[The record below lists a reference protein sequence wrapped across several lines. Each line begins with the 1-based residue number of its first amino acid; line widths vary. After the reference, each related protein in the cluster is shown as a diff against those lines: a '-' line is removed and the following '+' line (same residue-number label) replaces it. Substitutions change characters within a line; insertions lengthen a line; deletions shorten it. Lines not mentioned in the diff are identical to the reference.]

1 MKKLYLTMI
10 FGLMGLLELSAQE
23 NIFFRDDFDDNQND
37 WLIQDT
43 KETTTQI
50 VDGVYRINHKNRKG
64 GRVFHKDIYI
74 NPKQDFYIET
84 KFTQIKG
91 TRKHGAGL
99 MWGMADVG
107 NMYSFIVTH
116 DGYYRISMFK
126 KRKYYN
132 IQKWA
137 PSKYIRSMGNPNVLA
152 IEKKRFVLSFYING
166 HKVKEIEYPPLFGTK
181 VGLDV
186 NYNMLLEVDYLMIKH
201 PPIKI
206 NLLKQALDA
215 STKENLGSNVNSPH
229 AEVAPVIS
237 PDGKTLYLVRDKHPE
252 NIVPNQ
258 KNDIWHTQLLANNT
272 WSKITLA
279 GRPLNNEGHNQVIS
293 VLPDGNTL
301 LLNGTYGGGQN
312 AQRGLYLSHRSANGW
327 QKPQPIKIKNY
338 YNRAAFVSEC
348 MSADA
353 KTLILSVERSD
364 TQGGRDLYVSF
375 MQADSSWSEP
385 LNLGMQVNTFADDI
399 TPFLAADNVT
409 LYYSTKGEPGYGD
422 NDIFVTRRLDDTW
435 TNWSTPLNLGPA
447 INTADWDAYYT
458 IPASGEY
465 AYFVSYKNT
474 LGKSDIFRIKLP
486 EAAKPNPVVLVQGKV
501 INQKTGKPIGTTI
514 VYDDLKSYQQ
524 VGIARS
530 NPKDGSYRIVLP
542 YQKLYGFHAQKSGF
556 YPISKSLNLLKISK
570 YQEIKRDLF
579 LVPLEKGQAIRLNNL
594 FFDYNQDTLKR
605 SSFPELKRLV
615 KILKENQEMVVE
627 ISGHTDSEGETAKNM
642 RLSKARAN
650 AVVNYLVAQG
660 VAAQRLVA
668 KGYGATRPLAANT
681 SQQGRSRNRRVE
693 FRIIQK

>member
-1 MKKLYLTMI
+1 MKRLYLTI
-10 FGLMGLLELSAQE
+10 IVGLIGLTRLSAQE

-37 WLIQDT
+37 WLIQDNRDA
-43 KETTTQI
+43 TTQI
-50 VDGVYRINHKNRKG
+50 IDGVYRIHHKNRKG
-64 GRVFHKDIYI
+64 GRVFHKNIYI
-74 NPKQDFYIET
+74 NPKHDFYIEV
-84 KFTQIKG
+84 KFTQVKG

-132 IQKWA
+132 IKRWA
-137 PSKYIRSMGNPNVLA
+137 PSKYIRPIGQPNVLA
-152 IEKKRFVLSFYING
+152 VEKKRFVLNFYING
-166 HKVKEIEYPPLFGTK
+166 HKVQEIPYPPLFGTK

-186 NYNMLLEVDYLMIKH
+186 NYNMVLEVDHLLIKH
-201 PPIKI
+201 PPVKI
-206 NLLKQALDA
+206 NLLEQALDV
-215 STKENLGSNVNSPH
+215 STKENLGSNVNSPY

-237 PDGKTLYLVRDKHPE
+237 PDGKRLYLVRDKHPE
-252 NIVPNQ
+252 NTVPNQ
-258 KNDIWHTQLLANNT
+258 KNDIWQTQLLANNT
-272 WSKITLA
+272 WSKIANA

-301 LLNGTYGGGQN
+301 LLNGTYGGGQS
-312 AQRGLYLSHRSANGW
+312 ARRGLYLTHRSINGW
-327 QKPQPIKIKNY
+327 QKPQPVVIKNY
-338 YNRAAFVSEC
+338 YNRAKFVSEC
-348 MSADA
+348 ISADA
-353 KTLILSVERSD
+353 QTLILSVERSD

-375 MQADSSWSEP
+375 MQTDSTWSEP

-474 LGKSDIFRIKLP
+474 LGKSDVFRIKLP
-486 EAAKPNPVVLVQGKV
+486 DAAKPNPVVLVHGKV

-514 VYDDLKSYQQ
+514 VYDDLKSDRQ
-524 VGIARS
+524 VGVARS
-530 NPKDGSYRIVLP
+530 SPVDGSYTIVLP
-542 YQKLYGFHAQKSGF
+542 YQKLYGFHAEKHGF
-556 YPISKSLNLLKISK
+556 YPISKSLDLLKTNK

-579 LVPLEKGQAIRLNNL
+579 LVPLETGQAIRLNNL
-594 FFDYNQDTLKR
+594 FFDYNQDSLQR
-605 SSFPELKRLV
+605 SSLPELKRLV
-615 KILKENQEMVVE
+615 KILRENPEMIIE
-627 ISGHTDSEGETAKNM
+627 ISGYTDSEGETSKNM
-642 RLSKARAN
+642 RLSEARAQ
-650 AVVNYLVAQG
+650 AVVHYLVSQRIAS
-660 VAAQRLVA
+660 QRLVA
-668 KGYGATRPLAANT
+668 KGYGETNPVASNVSAK
-681 SQQGRSRNRRVE
+681 GRSRNRRVE